1 MLAPIQRGD
10 EPGGG
15 SPLKRNRASPEG
27 GDGEP
32 RSIFLRSVFPGYFQ
46 TLGIHLLS
54 GKDVVEEDLAVGPHV
69 VILSQTAARRLFPG
83 QDPLGKVVLLHL
95 VPNPRPMEVVGVV
108 GDARLSRLKEAPEAG
123 LYVPYTDHPRPVM
136 RVALQTQVPATRLA
150 GNLRDVVRGMD
161 PEVPLS
167 RIATL
172 ESLVEDSVAE
182 RRIVTSPSASL
193 LSSHSSWPR

>member
-54 GKDVVEEDLAVGPHV
+54 GRDVVEEDLDVGPHV

-83 QDPLGKVVLLHL
+83 QDPLGKVVLLRQGLGL
-95 VPNPRPMEVVGVV
+95 VAGGLVLGLAGAWAGTRLLGGMLFGVQAWDPATFLAVTGLVLGVGL
-108 GDARLSRLKEAPEAG
+108 AACS
-123 LYVPYTDHPRPVM
+123 VPVWRAVRADP
-136 RVALQTQVPATRLA
+136 RVALQ
-150 GNLRDVVRGMD
+150 G
-161 PEVPLS
+161 E
-167 RIATL
+167 
-172 ESLVEDSVAE
+172 
-182 RRIVTSPSASL
+182 
-193 LSSHSSWPR
+193 